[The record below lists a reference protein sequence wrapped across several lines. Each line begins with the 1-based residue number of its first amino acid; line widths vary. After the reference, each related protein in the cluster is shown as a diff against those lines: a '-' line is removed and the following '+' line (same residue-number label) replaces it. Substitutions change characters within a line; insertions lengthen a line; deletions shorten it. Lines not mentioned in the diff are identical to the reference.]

1 MLATHRALAIAVL
14 LMAAVFTLGAVVA
27 ALRQGS
33 RPWLEWT
40 RRILMSL
47 VAVQLLSGVLLY
59 GTGHRPAESL
69 HLLYGAAALA
79 AVPFGSYFAAE
90 APPRPRAVVLAAAGV
105 LTLGIIFRSFVTG

>member
-1 MLATHRALAIAVL
+1 MQAVHRVLAIAVL
-14 LMAAVFTLGAVVA
+14 LVAAAFTLGAVFSA
-27 ALRQGS
+27 FREGARA
-33 RPWLEWT
+33 WLEWL
-40 RRILMSL
+40 RRIFTSL
-47 VAVQLLSGVLLY
+47 VAVQILSGVVLY
-59 GTGHRPAESL
+59 GTGQRPAESL